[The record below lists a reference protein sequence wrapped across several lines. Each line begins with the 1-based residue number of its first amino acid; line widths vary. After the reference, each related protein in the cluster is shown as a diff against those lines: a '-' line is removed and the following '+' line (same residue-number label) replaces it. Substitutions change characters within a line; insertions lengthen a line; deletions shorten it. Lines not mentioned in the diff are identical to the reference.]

1 MTRSLVAAF
10 LVLLLEAGGQSLAP
24 VASPLALI
32 LVLRIVQG
40 TVMVLLLRDRF
51 VRGDLGR
58 LSFEGLTQA
67 TKRGVAWCLGF
78 GAVVGAV
85 ALVLAVAGITPL
97 HLVRMHLPRDPST
110 LALFFVTGCL
120 VAPLAEELFFRGIV
134 YRLLRPMGVIPA
146 VLISTLVFAAAHA
159 MHGVVPVTQ
168 LAGGLLFAVA
178 FEKEGHLAVPV
189 IIHGAGNTALFTL
202 SLI

>member
-1 MTRSLVAAF
+1 MTRSLVAAS
-10 LVLLLEAGGQSLAP
+10 LVLLLEAAGQSLAP
-24 VASPLALI
+24 MAPPLALI

-40 TVMVLLLRDRF
+40 TIMVLLLRDRF

-58 LSFEGLTQA
+58 LSFEALTQA
-67 TKRGVAWCLGF
+67 TKRGVVWCLGF

-85 ALVLAVAGITPL
+85 ALVLAVAGINPL
-97 HLVRMHLPRDPST
+97 HLIRMHLPQDPST

-178 FEKEGHLAVPV
+178 YEKEGHLAVPV